1 MSVITWGKPKIEI
14 AKYEDG
20 ALPQSPVW
28 KEIPTPKENT
38 TTLTSEKGDKK
49 EAKVEGGE
57 LVDVKVGKNKYTF
70 EFELYKTRGMV
81 LPIEDE
87 DGVVV
92 DNYAVRLTPEDE
104 TLEGFIIEKSSVSV
118 EKNWSSED
126 GETLKYTFEALKPAT
141 GKMCKTYKKV

>member
-1 MSVITWGKPKIEI
+1 
-14 AKYEDG
+14 
-20 ALPQSPVW
+20 
-28 KEIPTPKENT
+28 
-38 TTLTSEKGDKK
+38 
-49 EAKVEGGE
+49 
-57 LVDVKVGKNKYTF
+57 
-70 EFELYKTRGMV
+70 MV